1 MCPVP
6 AEAPPRPLLIANP
19 AAGRGRTGRELGH
32 LLAAVRGAVGPL
44 DVVETRAA
52 GDASRLAAGAAGDR
66 RPLVI
71 SVGGDGTLSEIVDGV
86 MRATHDTSGAS
97 AGAGQ
102 ACSAG
107 AADGGAQYSSSA
119 AAPCVGFVATG
130 TGGDFGRTLGIPGR
144 TADHVAVLAAGT
156 ERTVDVAR
164 ARFPG
169 GDGTLRERWWINVLS
184 AGVGGLVDRYTATAP
199 AFLSGRLSY
208 AQATLR
214 GIVMCR
220 RVRLSCRAVLPGGET
235 AERVIDSH
243 AVVICNGRTFGG
255 GMNIAPMARPDDGLL
270 EVIVLETRTRLRL
283 IAKLGTVYQGTHLRE
298 PGVTHFSCRSLELT
312 PLQAAPAGRQL
323 FPLDVDGDPLGDVPL
338 AVSVVP
344 GALRIRAPGR

>member
-1 MCPVP
+1 MSPVP
-6 AEAPPRPLLIANP
+6 ADDPPRPLVIANP
-19 AAGRGRTGRELGH
+19 AAGRGRTGRELDH
-32 LLAAVRGAVGPL
+32 LLAAVRAAVGPL

-52 GDASRLAAGAAGDR
+52 GDASRLAAVAAGDR

-86 MRATHDTSGAS
+86 MRATHDAPGAP
-97 AGAGQ
+97 AGTGVAN
-102 ACSAG
+102 
-107 AADGGAQYSSSA
+107 GGTQHSLSA

-144 TADHVAVLAAGT
+144 AADHIAVLAAGA
-156 ERTVDVAR
+156 ERTIDAGR
-164 ARFPG
+164 ARFTG
-169 GDGTLRERWWINVLS
+169 GDGAPRERWWVNVLS
-184 AGVGGLVDRYTATAP
+184 AGVGGLVDRYSATAP
-199 AFLSGRLSY
+199 AFLNGRLSY

-220 RVRLSCRAVLPGGET
+220 RVRLRCRAVLPGGET
-235 AERVIDSH
+235 VARVVDSH

-255 GMNIAPMARPDDGLL
+255 GMNIAPMAQPDDGLL

-283 IAKLGTVYQGTHLRE
+283 IAKLGTVYKGTHLRE
-298 PGVTHFSCRSLELT
+298 PGVSHFSCRSLELT
-312 PLQAAPAGRQL
+312 PLQAASAGRAA

-338 AVSVVP
+338 SVTVVP
-344 GALRIRAPGR
+344 GALRVRAPGR

>member
-1 MCPVP
+1 VP
-6 AEAPPRPLLIANP
+6 ADAPPRPLLIANP

-32 LLAAVRGAVGPL
+32 LLAAVREAVGPL

-52 GDASRLAAGAAGDR
+52 GDASRLAAGAAGDG

-86 MRATHDTSGAS
+86 MRATHDAAGSGAGT
-97 AGAGQ
+97 AR
-102 ACSAG
+102 SAG
-107 AADGGAQYSSSA
+107 AADGGAKPTA
-119 AAPCVGFVATG
+119 TAPCVGFVATG
-130 TGGDFGRTLGIPGR
+130 TGGDFGRTLGIPGHA
-144 TADHVAVLAAGT
+144 ADHIAVLAAGA
-156 ERTVDVAR
+156 ERTIDVAR
-164 ARFPG
+164 ARFPAV
-169 GDGTLRERWWINVLS
+169 DGTPCERWWINVLS
-184 AGVGGLVDRYTATAP
+184 AGVGGLVDRYSATAP

-220 RVRLSCRAVLPGGET
+220 RVRLRCRAAMPGGET
-235 AERVIDSH
+235 AERVVDSH

-283 IAKLGTVYQGTHLRE
+283 IAKLGTVYKGTHLRE
-298 PGVTHFSCRSLELT
+298 PGVSHFSCRSLELT
-312 PLQAAPAGRQL
+312 PLQTARSGRQL

-338 AVSVVP
+338 EVSVVP
-344 GALRIRAPGR
+344 GALRVCAPGR

>member
-1 MCPVP
+1 MSST
-6 AEAPPRPLLIANP
+6 PPETRLRPLLIANP
-19 AAGRGRTGRELGH
+19 AAGRGRTGRELRH
-32 LLAAVRGAVGPL
+32 LIPAVCAAVGQV
-44 DVVETRAA
+44 DVVETTEA
-52 GDASRLAAGAAGDR
+52 GHASRLAAAAAADR

-71 SVGGDGTLSEIVDGV
+71 SIGGDGTLSEIADGLL
-86 MRATHDTSGAS
+86 RAARDGATRSGAS
-97 AGAGQ
+97 
-102 ACSAG
+102 SL
-107 AADGGAQYSSSA
+107 
-119 AAPCVGFVATG
+119 PCVGFVATG

-144 TADHVAVLAAGT
+144 AADHIAVLAAGA

-169 GDGTLRERWWINVLS
+169 GDGTPCERWWINVLS
-184 AGVGGLVDRYTATAP
+184 AGVGGLVDRYSATTP

-220 RVRLSCRAVLPGGET
+220 RVRLRCRAVLPGGET
-235 AERVIDSH
+235 VERVVDSH

-270 EVIVLETRTRLRL
+270 EVIILETRTRLRL
-283 IAKLGTVYQGTHLRE
+283 IAKLGTVYKGTHLSE
-298 PGVTHFSCRSLELT
+298 PGVSHFSCRSLELT
-312 PLQAAPAGRQL
+312 PLGAAPSGRQV

-338 AVSVVP
+338 SVTVVP